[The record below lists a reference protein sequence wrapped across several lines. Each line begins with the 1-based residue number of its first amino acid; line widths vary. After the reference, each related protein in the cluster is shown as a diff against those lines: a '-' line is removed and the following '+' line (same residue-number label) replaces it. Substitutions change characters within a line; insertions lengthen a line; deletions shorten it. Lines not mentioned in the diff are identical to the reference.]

1 MTDRSALIP
10 SRPLQVRCPPG
21 LHRATYGRLIREYN
35 RLLAKLEALP
45 RRRLWPRM
53 RTAYQRQFENR
64 IIRIRRALH
73 LSTPRP
79 RAKRWYRTGEAAL
92 YLGISSKTLIRWTDK
107 GIVRCVRPRYFASQ
121 RHYAAAELARVRRG
135 MKV

>member
-1 MTDRSALIP
+1 MIP
-10 SRPLQVRCPPG
+10 TGTLRVICAPG
-21 LHRATYGRLIREYN
+21 LHRATYARLIREYN

-45 RRRLWPRM
+45 QRRLAARM

-73 LSTPRP
+73 LPTPHPPAR
-79 RAKRWYRTGEAAL
+79 RYYRTGQAAL
-92 YLGISSKTLIRWTDK
+92 YLGISPKTLIRWTAQAR
-107 GIVRCVRPRYFASQ
+107 IRCERAPDFAS
-121 RHYAAAELARVRRG
+121 RRWYARAELARVRHR